1 MPFAVSIATS
11 GAGAVSVR
19 KSPCSSSGSIVVS
32 ESRATK
38 LGLPLVASSASS
50 IAVGGVLAKTV
61 SETVAVSVPPVPSEI
76 V

>member
-19 KSPCSSSGSIVVS
+19 KSPCSWSGSSSFPVTW
-32 ESRATK
+32 TK
-38 LGLPLVASSASS
+38 LGLPLVASSVSS